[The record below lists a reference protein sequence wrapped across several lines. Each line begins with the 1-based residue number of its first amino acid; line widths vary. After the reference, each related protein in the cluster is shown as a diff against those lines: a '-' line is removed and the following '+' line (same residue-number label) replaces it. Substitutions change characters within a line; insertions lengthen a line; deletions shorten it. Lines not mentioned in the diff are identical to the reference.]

1 MLPDQRAK
9 ALKAVGLL
17 NLPCQNV
24 CEIAYKLV
32 RHIMYGAINPEQNE
46 LIITPQVVTGLA
58 TLQSAVSDLS
68 RAYIAHTD
76 TVIGR
81 GNSSSLEQLNISNPL
96 SGENALFGAR
106 GPTPAPTTEVPGEG
120 KKRKRAPHDKN
131 APKRALTPFFLYL
144 QTARNSIAEE
154 MGPGKTAKEVQ
165 DEGGSRWRAMSDED
179 KSVSIYRVCHP
190 LHSHQTYRAQEWQYK
205 YAVNFARYKEQ
216 MKAYKAGQ
224 PIPQISDAEA
234 TKLYEATKKEGK
246 LPKPADLDPGH
257 VEEEDS
263 SSDSSSE
270 DESPE
275 PVIKAPPPKKSKSEK
290 KSSST
295 KPTPAKEAE
304 PAVPERSSKS
314 PEKKKKGSKKKDAK
328 VVDDVVESKR
338 EVVADPV
345 SPVQPKTKG
354 RKRKSTAA
362 ET

>member
-1 MLPDQRAK
+1 
-9 ALKAVGLL
+9 
-17 NLPCQNV
+17 
-24 CEIAYKLV
+24 
-32 RHIMYGAINPEQNE
+32 
-46 LIITPQVVTGLA
+46 
-58 TLQSAVSDLS
+58 
-68 RAYIAHTD
+68 
-76 TVIGR
+76 
-81 GNSSSLEQLNISNPL
+81 LNISNPL
-96 SGENALFGAR
+96 SGENALYGAR

-179 KSVSIYRVCHP
+179 KS
-190 LHSHQTYRAQEWQYK
+190 EWQYK

-275 PVIKAPPPKKSKSEK
+275 PIKVPPPKKSKSDK

-304 PAVPERSSKS
+304 PAIPERSSKS
-314 PEKKKKGSKKKDAK
+314 PEKKKKGSKKKDAR
-328 VVDDVVESKR
+328 VADDVAESKK